1 MAKKSERRQCYLSF
15 QVKGIVSLVVWKD
28 NRSSQSHC
36 SCSLTRKERVMNHDI
51 ELTLCTIQ
59 DTSCDTMVGFED
71 GMKSLRGKR
80 NERIND

>member
-1 MAKKSERRQCYLSF
+1 
-15 QVKGIVSLVVWKD
+15 
-28 NRSSQSHC
+28 
-36 SCSLTRKERVMNHDI
+36 MNHDI

-80 NERIND
+80 NERINDKSQHGLCLGKYLWKNL